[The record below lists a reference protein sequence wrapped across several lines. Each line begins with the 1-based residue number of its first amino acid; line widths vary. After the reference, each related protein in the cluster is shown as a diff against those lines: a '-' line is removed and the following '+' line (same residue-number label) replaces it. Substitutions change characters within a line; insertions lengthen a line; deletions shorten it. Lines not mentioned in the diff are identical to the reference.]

1 MYAKLGNHHIPMV
14 APYINLFLLHVQAM
28 SSLLFLLHV
37 QAMSSLVE
45 LHAQPKLPECMYG
58 STRQQHRA
66 VTKSSRQRRYQHNSA
81 ALSLV

>member
-1 MYAKLGNHHIPMV
+1 MYAEIGNYHIPMV
-14 APYINLFLLHVQAM
+14 APYIN
-28 SSLLFLLHV
+28 LFLLHV